1 VKYDYALVTV
11 PQGEKEVAEFDWD
24 RLFPSKKPNS
34 GKFTFSV
41 IDECTG
47 IVGKL
52 VTRNAFIHGQ
62 IDGLVFA
69 EHVTVEKT
77 ATVKGV
83 IFCRTLNIIGSV
95 NAHIICDSVIVR
107 DGATLSSVLK
117 YRTMKIEEGGS
128 VAGRFERRILIDQ
141 SAEASA
147 RRDFPTPHFKAA
159 MRE

>member
-1 VKYDYALVTV
+1 MKYDYALVTV
-11 PQGEKEVAEFDWD
+11 PQGEKEVAEFDWEK
-24 RLFPSKKPNS
+24 LFPSKRPNS

-52 VTRNAFIHGQ
+52 VTRNAYIHGQ

-95 NAHIICDSVIVR
+95 NAHIICDSLVVR
-107 DGATLSSVLK
+107 DGATLTSVLK
-117 YRTMKIEEGGS
+117 YRTMKIEDGGS
-128 VAGRFERRILIDQ
+128 VAGKFERRILIDQ
-141 SAEASA
+141 KAAASA
-147 RRDFPTPHFKAA
+147 HREALTPQWKAA
-159 MRE
+159 RRE

>member
-1 VKYDYALVTV
+1 MKYDYALVTV

-24 RLFPSKKPNS
+24 RLFPPKKPNS
-34 GKFTFSV
+34 GKFSFSV

-77 ATVKGV
+77 AIVKGV

-95 NAHIICDSVIVR
+95 NAHIICDSVLVR

-117 YRTMKIEEGGS
+117 YRTMKIEDGGS
-128 VAGRFERRILIDQ
+128 VTGKFERRILIEQ
-141 SAEASA
+141 QPGTAM
-147 RRDFPTPHFKAA
+147 RRDVLTPNFKTA